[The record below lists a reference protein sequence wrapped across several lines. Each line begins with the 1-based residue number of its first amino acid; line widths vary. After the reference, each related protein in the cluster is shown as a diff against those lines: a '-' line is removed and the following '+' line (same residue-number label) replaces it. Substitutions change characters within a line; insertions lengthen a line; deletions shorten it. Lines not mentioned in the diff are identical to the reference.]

1 MLRIG
6 LTGPTGSG
14 KSTVTALMRRW
25 GGVAILDADTIAHGV
40 NNSPACAAAIAAAFP
55 GTRLPGENNGAQ
67 CLAVDGAIR
76 QADGTIDRKALGA
89 IVFSRPEELSR
100 LVGIT
105 FPLILAECEAR
116 MDAAE
121 AAGCRACVLDAPTLF
136 ESGGDKLCD
145 VIVSVVTPREER
157 LRRVLERDGI
167 TREAAEARMSN
178 QHEDEYY
185 TRRSHFVIT
194 NSSDLAHL
202 EKEVE
207 RCRRFL
213 CL

>member
-25 GGVAILDADTIAHGV
+25 GGIEILDADTIAHGV
-40 NNSPACAAAIAAAFP
+40 NNSPACTAAIAAAFP
-55 GTRLPGENNGAQ
+55 GTRLP
-67 CLAVDGAIR
+67 
-76 QADGTIDRKALGA
+76 DGTIDRKALGA

-121 AAGCRACVLDAPTLF
+121 A
-136 ESGGDKLCD
+136 
-145 VIVSVVTPREER
+145 
-157 LRRVLERDGI
+157 
-167 TREAAEARMSN
+167 
-178 QHEDEYY
+178 
-185 TRRSHFVIT
+185 
-194 NSSDLAHL
+194 DLL
-202 EKEVE
+202 I
-207 RCRRFL
+207 
-213 CL
+213 

>member
-25 GGVAILDADTIAHGV
+25 GGIEILDADTIAHGV
-40 NNSPACAAAIAAAFP
+40 NNSPACTAAIAAPFP
-55 GTRLPGENNGAQ
+55 GTRLP
-67 CLAVDGAIR
+67 
-76 QADGTIDRKALGA
+76 DGTIDRKALGA

-157 LRRVLERDGI
+157 LRRVL
-167 TREAAEARMSN
+167 
-178 QHEDEYY
+178 
-185 TRRSHFVIT
+185 
-194 NSSDLAHL
+194 
-202 EKEVE
+202 
-207 RCRRFL
+207 
-213 CL
+213 

>member
-14 KSTVTALMRRW
+14 KSTVTTLMRQW
-25 GGVAILDADTIAHGV
+25 GGVDILDADTIAHEV

-55 GTRLPGENNGAQ
+55 GVQRP
-67 CLAVDGAIR
+67 DGS
-76 QADGTIDRKALGA
+76 IDRSTLGA
-89 IVFSRPEELSR
+89 IVFSHPEQLRR

-105 FPLILAECEAR
+105 FPLILAECENR
-116 MDAAE
+116 ME
-121 AAGCRACVLDAPTLF
+121 ASRVRGARACVLDAPTLF
-136 ESGGDKLCD
+136 ESGGEKLCD

-157 LRRVLERDGI
+157 LRRVLQRDGI
-167 TREAAEARMSN
+167 SWEAAEARMKN
-178 QHEDEYY
+178 QHEDRFY
-185 TRRSHFVIT
+185 TARSHFVIT